1 MKFLKM
7 ANKVI
12 SGAIQ
17 LGRKVKKKDVE
28 KAGRKAVHAA
38 KSIKSGLSDDNIQK
52 YAEKAKN
59 IGSRITDT
67 AGRAA
72 DVAEKVGSV
81 ANAIGFS
88 DVGKQ
93 AHSFDKHARSV
104 NQRGKE
110 AGKVLGYTKADTPAI
125 QTV

>member
-1 MKFLKM
+1 M
-7 ANKVI
+7 
-12 SGAIQ
+12 
-17 LGRKVKKKDVE
+17 
-28 KAGRKAVHAA
+28 
-38 KSIKSGLSDDNIQK
+38 SDDNIQK
-52 YAEKAKN
+52 YAEKAKS

-81 ANAIGFS
+81 ANAIGLS

-93 AHSFDKHARSV
+93 AHSFVKHARSV

-110 AGKVLGYTKADTPAI
+110 AGKVLGCTQADTSAI